1 MGRSIQHRDL
11 LLHLMDLSMH
21 LYLFLLKPDISH
33 HLFFKLFFELLNDL
47 LLVIFIS
54 DKGTEAF
61 LNASPGLVCVDD
73 LLLCYFIDIL
83 VALNIM
89 VHLGVNMVS
98 CIISVQHLLHLTD
111 LTLNIAHLLDSFAPV
126 TIDTVQLVQ
135 DDC

>member
-1 MGRSIQHRDL
+1 
-11 LLHLMDLSMH
+11 MH

-47 LLVIFIS
+47 LLMIFIS

-89 VHLGVNMVS
+89 VHLGVYMVS
-98 CIISVQHLLHLTD
+98 CVISVEHLLHLTD
-111 LTLNIAHLLDSFAPV
+111 LTLDIAHFLDSFAAV
-126 TIDTVQLVQ
+126 SVNTIQLVKN
-135 DDC
+135 DC